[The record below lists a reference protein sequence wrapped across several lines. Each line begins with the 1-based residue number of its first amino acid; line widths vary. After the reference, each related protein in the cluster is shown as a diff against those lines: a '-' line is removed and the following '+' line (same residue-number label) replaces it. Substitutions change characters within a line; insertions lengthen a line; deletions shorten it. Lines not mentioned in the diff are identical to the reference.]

1 MRAMIVL
8 SAAMAAIAATPS
20 FAAQWLSVWR
30 DFDSADQ
37 HKYEVLLDLSSI
49 RVKAA
54 QPNTR
59 IASVKYV
66 RTRPHSNGNAN
77 DGVAYSIT
85 EKSFDCDKRRTRLD
99 HSEAHFS
106 DGTLQFVDPPK
117 DKSIWHAVKDPA
129 ARQILNIVCEA
140 QNPKT
145 EDAAP
150 NGHFG
155 S

>member
-1 MRAMIVL
+1 MRAMILL

-85 EKSFDCDKRRTRLD
+85 LKSFDCDKRRTRLD
-99 HSEAHFS
+99 HSEAHFA
-106 DGTLQFVDPPK
+106 DGTLQFVDTPQ
-117 DKSIWHAVKDPA
+117 DKGVWHSPKDPA
-129 ARQILNIVCEA
+129 ARQILAIVCEA
-140 QNPKT
+140 KDPKP
-145 EDAAP
+145 EEGSS
-150 NGHFG
+150 GH
-155 S
+155 